1 MKHIYTTL
9 KFIQTPLMIATLLLG
24 MSSNA
29 WGKIITPWARV
40 NVSASPSDAGYV
52 YVGTSKNCSSNSASN
67 NTDYGENSG
76 QLANNDGNVYFWLCA
91 KPKDGYSHAGWKKSG
106 DETIISGSTA
116 DPYKLTVNGGD
127 RDRSGSFWTGYTY
140 TVRSQYTYDYVAVFT
155 PKTYKINFFKKVGDN
170 ANGGTAWK
178 SLGVKYKETYGSCEE
193 GWPEPERDGYTF
205 AGWYKSDGT
214 TKVVSTDIYNNTSNI
229 ALYGHWTSNYEVKF
243 DGTDK
248 TSGTMDNQKFTYTEE
263 KALTANA
270 YERKY
275 AVTFDADGGSAAS
288 SITAT
293 YTFNGWHDETNNKD
307 YTDKQKVK
315 DLTTTVK
322 GVVTLTAKWTSAS
335 ITLPSTSRTGYVF
348 EGWYNGETMIGN
360 AGASYTPTA
369 GITLKAKWTKIE
381 TPVFKLN
388 GTDIAE
394 NGTIDAELNLL
405 IGEKANMAFENID
418 ANFTYP
424 TSTTEVK
431 YTHNASAKTGEIEA
445 LAAGSATFVFNQP
458 EATYIYAHAR
468 TVKVNVSKHPV
479 TLTTTMNNTVCE
491 VFTVF
496 NLSDIYTLT
505 TPAGVGDPAQ
515 NEITVTSS
523 NTSAIAFEDGKW
535 RAVGAGTTTL
545 TIAQIENDYWTGD
558 TITATVTV
566 NKIDPSI
573 TPSISAAAI
582 TYGQPL
588 SASNITGTVAVS
600 TPAGSENAAT
610 TCTWENETSILD
622 AGDRTATVV
631 FQSAHT
637 NWFNAVEIA
646 DVPVKVNPAN
656 PTIATAATAVEGQ
669 TLGEIVF
676 ANNTTGVGGESVTG
690 TIALG
695 NDEDGSQI
703 LSEGNYN
710 ITVKFTSSNS
720 NYNDGTLAYTLTVQA
735 AKTFQGTTNE
745 AWGTGSN
752 WADGSAPT
760 ATDRVVINADAE
772 VTGTVDVYALT
783 INENKTVT
791 VKDGGVLNIGNGN
804 SLTRETY
811 GNIIVEAGGQLNL
824 GGGQVRV
831 NDLTLF
837 SNFDDDNNPKSGQV
851 TSANKLTAHGDAYF
865 ILDLDSAGVATY
877 GWYGFTV
884 PFPVDALHG
893 IARYDNGEWK
903 TMVNEKDY
911 AIMDY
916 HEDLRAQGKYGW
928 KKYRGVLQP
937 GTGYILSVDDELLM
951 NRCRFKMAEGGSF
964 NTEMTQ
970 SLTAS
975 GDDEI
980 NKGWNS
986 IGNGTLTYVSYEST
1000 PRYAQLLDHKNNVY
1014 RIIQTNSNS
1023 FVVGAAYFVQALD
1036 NSTLQLHD
1044 ASSATTGMLR
1054 APQREHESAF
1064 CSVNLSLRTAGQTC
1078 DNMFV
1083 TCDDDASAT
1092 YTIGKDV
1099 QKMGATT
1106 GAAVARMWAKAKG
1119 TNLGAVDVAYSD
1131 NKAIVP
1137 LSIYAPKAGE
1147 YTLSADNEPTED
1159 VYLTR
1164 DGIIVWDLGM
1174 SEYTLDMNAGTDD
1187 SYALLVV
1194 RRVSHVATGV
1204 EQTTGESNR
1213 GTDFVEKMIVN
1224 GQLFIL
1230 RDGQLYDAQ
1239 GKKVTTL

>member
-1 MKHIYTTL
+1 MFSIDVRLMAEVACYVVDDASEHSFTTGIL
-9 KFIQTPLMIATLLLG
+9 DFTGHFDDPIAVSAPVKTLSFSAKKDLLG
-24 MSSNA
+24 
-29 WGKIITPWARV
+29 
-40 NVSASPSDAGYV
+40 
-52 YVGTSKNCSSNSASN
+52 
-67 NTDYGENSG
+67 
-76 QLANNDGNVYFWLCA
+76 ANYFVA
-91 KPKDGYSHAGWKKSG
+91 
-106 DETIISGSTA
+106 
-116 DPYKLTVNGGD
+116 
-127 RDRSGSFWTGYTY
+127 
-140 TVRSQYTYDYVAVFT
+140 QY
-155 PKTYKINFFKKVGDN
+155 
-170 ANGGTAWK
+170 
-178 SLGVKYKETYGSCEE
+178 
-193 GWPEPERDGYTF
+193 
-205 AGWYKSDGT
+205 
-214 TKVVSTDIYNNTSNI
+214 STDNGNTWKDIVSPDLSDSYQNYGPYNLPVHNI
-229 ALYGHWTSNYEVKF
+229 
-243 DGTDK
+243 
-248 TSGTMDNQKFTYTEE
+248 
-263 KALTANA
+263 
-270 YERKY
+270 
-275 AVTFDADGGSAAS
+275 
-288 SITAT
+288 
-293 YTFNGWHDETNNKD
+293 
-307 YTDKQKVK
+307 
-315 DLTTTVK
+315 
-322 GVVTLTAKWTSAS
+322 
-335 ITLPSTSRTGYVF
+335 
-348 EGWYNGETMIGN
+348 
-360 AGASYTPTA
+360 
-369 GITLKAKWTKIE
+369 
-381 TPVFKLN
+381 
-388 GTDIAE
+388 
-394 NGTIDAELNLL
+394 
-405 IGEKANMAFENID
+405 
-418 ANFTYP
+418 
-424 TSTTEVK
+424 
-431 YTHNASAKTGEIEA
+431 THIRFGAKTG
-445 LAAGSATFVFNQP
+445 GTFSKYYKNIKLTRY
-458 EATYIYAHAR
+458 TY
-468 TVKVNVSKHPV
+468 
-479 TLTTTMNNTVCE
+479 L
-491 VFTVF
+491 
-496 NLSDIYTLT
+496 NLSEESMTFDKTAANQAIY
-505 TPAGVGDPAQ
+505 PG
-515 NEITVTSS
+515 
-523 NTSAIAFEDGKW
+523 
-535 RAVGAGTTTL
+535 
-545 TIAQIENDYWTGD
+545 
-558 TITATVTV
+558 
-566 NKIDPSI
+566 
-573 TPSISAAAI
+573 
-582 TYGQPL
+582 
-588 SASNITGTVAVS
+588 
-600 TPAGSENAAT
+600 
-610 TCTWENETSILD
+610 ETS
-622 AGDRTATVV
+622 
-631 FQSAHT
+631 
-637 NWFNAVEIA
+637 
-646 DVPVKVNPAN
+646 
-656 PTIATAATAVEGQ
+656 
-669 TLGEIVF
+669 
-676 ANNTTGVGGESVTG
+676 
-690 TIALG
+690 
-695 NDEDGSQI
+695 
-703 LSEGNYN
+703 
-710 ITVKFTSSNS
+710 
-720 NYNDGTLAYTLTVQA
+720 A
-735 AKTFQGTTNE
+735 AKTFTIDWSMPNNGTEIQITSTNPDFHVSPSVISNTACDNGQTVITVTYSSECAETETGKIRIGNQVFFKEIAVSGTTIKRDQTISWTQEQDLLTTDELVLDASATSGLDVAYSVTSGSEVATVDEQTGEVTILKSGDVTFRASQAGDCRYNAAE
-745 AWGTGSN
+745 NVDRTFHFDLTPATLAFDNGSVVVSEPANAIELELAALITSRSDDGAISYEVISSNAASATIADEKFSALVTGDYTLRASKEETNYYTATTAEFVVRVEEGVIFNGTTDATWGDAAN
-752 WADGSAPT
+752 WNGGEVPT
-760 ATDRVVINADAE
+760 AEDRVIVNADVD
-772 VTGTVDVYALT
+772 VTGAVDIYALT
-783 INENKTVT
+783 VNEDKTVT
-791 VKDGGVLNIGNGN
+791 IKDGGVLTIGAGN
-804 SLTRETY
+804 SLSRETY
-811 GNIIVEAGGQLNL
+811 GNIVVEAGGQLNL

-831 NDLTLF
+831 NDFTLF
-837 SNFDDDNNPKSGQV
+837 SNFDDDNSPKSGQV
-851 TSANKLTAHGDAYF
+851 TSANKLTAYGDAYF

-1119 TNLGAVDVAYSD
+1119 TNLGAMDVAYSD

-1147 YTLSADNEPTED
+1147 YTLSVDNEPTED

-1174 SEYTLDMNAGTDD
+1174 SEYTLDMSAGTDD